1 VLNLHLLSLTGWVL
15 HQVKLADD
23 TSEEER
29 ALELRVDDEADE
41 EEGVVEAAHVL
52 QNAGHRVNLSL
63 VEVVGLVY
71 LDILLEVPSLTGPFI
86 TISRENNAIRLLV
99 EVVFNRV
106 AEKTNVVILKLYEVF
121 LIVGLINHR
130 PIIF

>member
-1 VLNLHLLSLTGWVL
+1 
-15 HQVKLADD
+15 
-23 TSEEER
+23 
-29 ALELRVDDEADE
+29 
-41 EEGVVEAAHVL
+41 L